1 MDKKYITLFKN
12 LAQATAVSAETV
24 MEYDQQKNDDKGYE
38 TARVMRD
45 DFQDL
50 MGRVDV
56 TEYVMS
62 KADAAKFLVGAMVT
76 ANQIQDRITNLKNAL
91 AGYQT
96 DIIPKLN
103 EVLGAENDEK
113 AASIAEEKFQ
123 IKEETNN

>member
-1 MDKKYITLFKN
+1 MNKKYITLFKN

-50 MGRVDV
+50 MGRIDV

-62 KADAAKFLVGAMVT
+62 KADAAKFLVGAMVM
-76 ANQIQDRITNLKNAL
+76 ANQLQDRIANLKNAL

-103 EVLGAENDEK
+103 EVLGAESDEK

>member
-1 MDKKYITLFKN
+1 
-12 LAQATAVSAETV
+12 

-45 DFQDL
+45 DFQEL

-62 KADAAKFLVGAMVT
+62 KADAAKFLVGAMVM
-76 ANQIQDRITNLKNAL
+76 ANQLQDRITNLKNAL